1 MAFFYRYC
9 GKLGLLLYMVL
20 LWRIFCLCKYGGS
33 WGDVYGLVPLGVGII
48 LCFFLWLLA
57 KCLREKGETEQ
68 NQELKKGIL
77 RFELLLFAASTVAFC
92 ANVIHAAIPYNG
104 ALSWKLEEWFTQK
117 EVRLEHDNIFEDGV
131 SGILLD
137 LDRELKLP
145 EELYITERFQ
155 VGFNE
160 RGKIEEIDTFL
171 YGTDEKGN
179 TRTYLVMYNADMGD
193 TMTVCMDQE
202 ANTTYADDMRLE
214 PMLKILQA
222 AGEKGQMKIWC
233 AKHRQ
238 KPGHST
244 LDGAEEYGAERYTE
258 YEILYFGR
266 RSFSTEEGLK
276 YLPGDVDGDG
286 AESGPEGFGQL
297 QGGGEIIGFE
307 VSLHIPEREEVIPV
321 RYIMEP
327 EYIAQEQLNEEQ
339 EMEQIEA
346 AIAAEKWI
354 VDQSD
359 GSVYFF
365 LNENVGW
372 RLVVVNAAAGSRYY
386 GLEKTED
393 GGKHWDR
400 VSGSPFEEAAGA
412 SEGLLFLDEKHGFA
426 GLSGASESHSQVYV
440 TKDGGTVFEELRL
453 PMDTVTELPEHA
465 AEYGFSLEDYD
476 YMYLPEEDGDALT
489 ILVVTQAGETEGILF
504 RSEDQ
509 GETWTYA
516 GRDSGRI
523 LQRMKTTINIQ

>member
-1 MAFFYRYC
+1 M
-9 GKLGLLLYMVL
+9 
-20 LWRIFCLCKYGGS
+20 
-33 WGDVYGLVPLGVGII
+33 
-48 LCFFLWLLA
+48 
-57 KCLREKGETEQ
+57 
-68 NQELKKGIL
+68 
-77 RFELLLFAASTVAFC
+77 
-92 ANVIHAAIPYNG
+92 
-104 ALSWKLEEWFTQK
+104 
-117 EVRLEHDNIFEDGV
+117 
-131 SGILLD
+131 
-137 LDRELKLP
+137 
-145 EELYITERFQ
+145 
-155 VGFNE
+155 
-160 RGKIEEIDTFL
+160 
-171 YGTDEKGN
+171 
-179 TRTYLVMYNADMGD
+179 
-193 TMTVCMDQE
+193 
-202 ANTTYADDMRLE
+202 
-214 PMLKILQA
+214 
-222 AGEKGQMKIWC
+222 
-233 AKHRQ
+233 
-238 KPGHST
+238 
-244 LDGAEEYGAERYTE
+244 
-258 YEILYFGR
+258 
-266 RSFSTEEGLK
+266 
-276 YLPGDVDGDG
+276 
-286 AESGPEGFGQL
+286 
-297 QGGGEIIGFE
+297 
-307 VSLHIPEREEVIPV
+307 IPV

-339 EMEQIEA
+339 EMEQIEE

-372 RLVVVNAAAGSRYY
+372 RLVVVNVAAGSRYY

-400 VSGSPFEEAAGA
+400 VSGSPFEEAADA

-465 AEYGFSLEDYD
+465 AEYGFTLEDYD

-516 GRDSGRI
+516 GCDSGRI
-523 LQRMKTTINIQ
+523 LQRMKTTIKMVGSESIAGNERMYGKNR